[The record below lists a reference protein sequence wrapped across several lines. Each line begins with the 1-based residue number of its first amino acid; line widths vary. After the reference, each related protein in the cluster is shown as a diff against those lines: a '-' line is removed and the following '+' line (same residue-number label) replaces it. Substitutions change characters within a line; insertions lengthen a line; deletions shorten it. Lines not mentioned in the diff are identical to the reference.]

1 MYIIREIP
9 YGKTKYP
16 KHDTLI
22 KKVLKEKKITQRK
35 LADGTGIARSTI
47 SEIVSGVQVDML
59 MRTAK
64 NIANFLGCSLEE
76 LFGERK

>member
-1 MYIIREIP
+1 MYRIREIP
-9 YGKTKYP
+9 YGQTKYP
-16 KHDTLI
+16 KHPTLI

-47 SEIVSGVQVDML
+47 SEIVSGQQVDML

-76 LFGERK
+76 IFGEQK

>member
-1 MYIIREIP
+1 MYKIREIP

-22 KKVLKEKKITQRK
+22 KKVLKDSKITQRK

-47 SEIVSGVQVDML
+47 SEIVSGQQVDML

-64 NIANFLGCSLEE
+64 NIANFLGCTLEE
-76 LFGERK
+76 IFGEQK

>member
-1 MYIIREIP
+1 MYKIREIP
-9 YGKTKYP
+9 FGQTNYP
-16 KHDTLI
+16 KHQTLI